1 MGEKKEEQRKP
12 SFLQILREK
21 HRKLGSDPKLQ
32 NLPFGSDA
40 DFDTIL
46 AYADNFPEL
55 IKKKCQDFKKKTKKL
70 EKMDKQM
77 KRIAAKGEL
86 LGQREQI
93 RAKRQN
99 IETDLS
105 SLEDNIRTLI
115 FKNKINQENKTKE
128 KHNASLDARAFDDTD
143 DFYDRAKV
151 IKKRKKQIPKLATL
165 AGSVQDLAA
174 LKLKKEEIIK
184 KLETID
190 NEEEKKKLKQ
200 NLAQIKTRIFQQGL
214 KFGVP
219 LIKKKKKKSDDE
231 EGFKKPV
238 AKPVPAADAD
248 ASEKKTMVF
257 NIPSKEENTKK
268 KQNRRSIAKK
278 P

>member
-115 FKNKINQENKTKE
+115 FKNKMTMYTWDKGSNIILAYLVEKLTK
-128 KHNASLDARAFDDTD
+128 
-143 DFYDRAKV
+143 
-151 IKKRKKQIPKLATL
+151 
-165 AGSVQDLAA
+165 
-174 LKLKKEEIIK
+174 
-184 KLETID
+184 
-190 NEEEKKKLKQ
+190 
-200 NLAQIKTRIFQQGL
+200 RI
-214 KFGVP
+214 
-219 LIKKKKKKSDDE
+219 
-231 EGFKKPV
+231 
-238 AKPVPAADAD
+238 
-248 ASEKKTMVF
+248 
-257 NIPSKEENTKK
+257 
-268 KQNRRSIAKK
+268 
-278 P
+278 